1 MLVRVIINSMGSAV
15 GPKINVIAMPS
26 GIIPTGPDDASCVDP
41 GYFSVSRVYDV
52 PNDTTSIIIRSVEY
66 DCSTPGVCDDYEMSI
81 IPAYDTTTSTS
92 STSTSTTSTSSTSTS
107 STSTSTTSTS
117 STSTSTTST
126 SSTSTST
133 TSTSSTSTSTTSTST
148 SSSTT
153 TTSTT
158 EEPGDGT
165 CYNLDIPEDKLTLGE
180 EDLYIA
186 YTLPGETLAEVLI
199 TNIPSTDEHPGY
211 YTINICSMTVPLYSY
226 GEPHN
231 HVSIPEIIVT
241 VSGSCNEDNECTSP
255 TTTTSTSSTTTTTS
269 TTVLLG
275 NCYDIVVPEA
285 YFTQGGYT
293 LWISYYPYGGG
304 DVVYQAYTAYD
315 DEGDMSPDV
324 HIKLCALSTPN
335 EPLFWYNDIA
345 YDHDDWIIAQCD
357 NMCDEHT
364 DCVNC
369 TTTTTTTGEPTTTT
383 TTTEPPLCYHIEI
396 PDDKLTYLGADL
408 YINRQLPGG
417 SSEEIVYFNIPE
429 TEERVDY
436 YVINICSIFEPLF
449 SYGSPY
455 NHVSIPEIEITINGT
470 CDEDTDCVS
479 PTTTSTSST
488 TTTSTTICPL
498 YEVYLQIADT
508 ANDACVA
515 PSVQY
520 WMDTV
525 VFGIGSE
532 IYSDCG
538 TTLIT
543 NTYAV
548 KVDTQRI
555 YTVSAGVIAT
565 DTGDDCV

>member
-1 MLVRVIINSMGSAV
+1 MLVTVIINSMGSAV

-66 DCSTPGVCDDYEMSI
+66 NCSTPGVCNDYKMDILLAPTTTSTTTTPVAPSTTTTTTTSEVVPTTS
-81 IPAYDTTTSTS
+81 TTTSTS
-92 STSTSTTSTSSTSTS
+92 STTTTTTTSGPIPP
-107 STSTSTTSTS
+107 TSTSTTTSSTS
-117 STSTSTTST
+117 STTSTT
-126 SSTSTST
+126 T
-133 TSTSSTSTSTTSTST
+133 TGT

-153 TTSTT
+153 TTTSTT
-158 EEPGDGT
+158 SEP
-165 CYNLDIPEDKLTLGE
+165 
-180 EDLYIA
+180 
-186 YTLPGETLAEVLI
+186 
-199 TNIPSTDEHPGY
+199 
-211 YTINICSMTVPLYSY
+211 
-226 GEPHN
+226 
-231 HVSIPEIIVT
+231 
-241 VSGSCNEDNECTSP
+241 
-255 TTTTSTSSTTTTTS
+255 TTTTTS

-449 SYGSPY
+449 SYGPPY

>member
-1 MLVRVIINSMGSAV
+1 MLVTVIINSMGSAV

-66 DCSTPGVCDDYEMSI
+66 NCSTPGVCDDYEMSI

-92 STSTSTTSTSSTSTS
+92 STSTSTTSTSS
-107 STSTSTTSTS
+107 TSTS

-255 TTTTSTSSTTTTTS
+255 TTTTSTSSTTTTT
-269 TTVLLG
+269 TTIG
-275 NCYDIVVPEA
+275 TCYNIKVPDPEGM
-285 YFTQGGYT
+285 TNGGYT
-293 LWISYYPYGGG
+293 LSVERQLPFGELTETLITGFDATEEDPGYYTINICSVIY
-304 DVVYQAYTAYD
+304 
-315 DEGDMSPDV
+315 
-324 HIKLCALSTPN
+324 
-335 EPLFWYNDIA
+335 PLFE
-345 YDHDDWIIAQCD
+345 YDPIVGNINPSSFGIIITASGDCLLD
-357 NMCDEHT
+357 NECT
-364 DCVNC
+364 SP
-369 TTTTTTTGEPTTTT
+369 TTTTSTTIEPTTTTT